1 MDSIQPNVTGR
12 NQKKS
17 PAPLA
22 DLKALSVNQFCD
34 VHGISRAFYYSLRKQ
49 GRGPAEMKIKA
60 RTLISVEAAAQWR
73 RRMEAEAAA

>member
-17 PAPLA
+17 LAPLA

-34 VHGISRAFYYSLRKQ
+34 VHGISRRSTTACASKAV
-49 GRGPAEMKIKA
+49 GRP
-60 RTLISVEAAAQWR
+60 R
-73 RRMEAEAAA
+73 